1 MVAISVY
8 TSFFLCVFR
17 YSSTFLLKAEGSLF
31 PQGDLSTDNSGEKL
45 HEKANSRQKRLYS
58 CVIRYAICT

>member
-45 HEKANSRQKRLYS
+45 HEKANSRQKRLF
-58 CVIRYAICT
+58 